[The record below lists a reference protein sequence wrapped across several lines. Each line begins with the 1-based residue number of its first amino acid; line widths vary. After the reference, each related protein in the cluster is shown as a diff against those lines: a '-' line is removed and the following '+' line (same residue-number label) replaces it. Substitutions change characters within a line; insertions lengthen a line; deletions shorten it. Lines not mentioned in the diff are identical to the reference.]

1 MRNVVCVSGA
11 DVTRGSGRRDGLEG
25 ETEVTFAGSFDAQQR
40 EAGVVYPTM
49 KRAVLESRETGDG
62 GDIVETVSYPENV
75 HSAKGADRSE
85 WTQRTTF
92 VQCSNASTKCLRDM
106 NQVRDRGGKQAG
118 SPC

>member
-40 EAGVVYPTM
+40 EAGVLYPTM

-75 HSAKGADRSE
+75 HSAKGRKIGAGAKNHFRS
-85 WTQRTTF
+85 TF
-92 VQCSNASTKCLRDM
+92 KCVHTM
-106 NQVRDRGGKQAG
+106 PA
-118 SPC
+118 

>member
-40 EAGVVYPTM
+40 EAGVVYST

-62 GDIVETVSYPENV
+62 GGIVETVSYPENAN
-75 HSAKGADRSE
+75 SAKGADRSD
-85 WTQRTTF
+85 WAQRTTF
-92 VQCSNASTKCLRDM
+92 VQCSNASTQCLRDM
-106 NQVRDRGGKQAG
+106 NQVRDMEG
-118 SPC
+118 